1 MYWSGM
7 EQNNGIVDNSFSERH
22 KKTLKWCE
30 TLTVGDK

>member
-22 KKTLKWCE
+22 KKHKSG
-30 TLTVGDK
+30 VKH